1 MSSDEDKG
9 EEVSVAP
16 ARERMRS
23 SSVDVGV
30 GVGVGVCVGV
40 GLFAGS
46 KKDSMRRSMS
56 MQVMSVLYGKSSGH
70 SFIIFRDFFF
80 LLVLHTFMSFL
91 FVVFLTSTCSC
102 FCLFFSSSR
111 LLLFFV
117 S

>member
-40 GLFAGS
+40 GLLAGS

-80 LLVLHTFMSFL
+80 FL
-91 FVVFLTSTCSC
+91 FFI
-102 FCLFFSSSR
+102 
-111 LLLFFV
+111 LL
-117 S
+117 